1 MALSSPGVQV
11 SVIDE
16 SFYTP
21 SEPGTVPLIVV
32 ATAANKQ
39 NGAGTG
45 TATGTLASNADTL
58 YLMTSQRDL
67 SDTFGDA
74 IFKTDASNNPIHG
87 GEQNEYGLQA
97 AYSYLGV
104 SNRAFVLRA
113 NVDLSQ
119 LDATATAPSADPANG
134 TWWLDTSNSKW
145 GIFEWNSDAAT
156 VGGNGQKFINKVP
169 LVITDTTKVVD
180 FAGQD
185 YTPKGSVGAV
195 GAYAVVAV
203 TTTLATYYKNRSGIW
218 VEVGSPEWAL
228 SWPTIAGTTSP
239 TTVTGTII
247 FTVDGETLSTITLS
261 GATLTAVA
269 AAINV
274 GTYNNA
280 GVYAA
285 VVNSKLEIY
294 SNNALSDDS
303 QDSTIAN
310 TIAIS
315 GTALTTLGITAA
327 DYLVPRLSIQPH
339 TSVPTY
345 KRTDNATSAV
355 GRPTGSV
362 WIKTTTP
369 NLGANLVTKRYN
381 STTDAWETVA
391 APLYANGAAALAA
404 LDSTGGGA
412 NLAVGALY
420 SKFNIEED
428 YGLDL
433 TPRLATFKLFRKN
446 AVGATTITSAAV
458 TASTFAA
465 GNYTFV
471 VAESLVGDDAYSSD
485 VTVAFTANANI
496 DDADDFA
503 NAVNAAGL
511 INVTASVDS
520 SNRIVITHATGGDI
534 LIGEGTGTPFNNI
547 FATSGLN
554 ATANLYDAATGDTAH
569 DYIATQWKAL
579 SFEASPTE
587 VTALATDQQLW
598 YNSIVD
604 EVDVLIN
611 DGTNWVGYR
620 TATSPFFA
628 ASAGL
633 KTDPAGPI
641 VSASEPE
648 EQSDGTALV
657 NGDLWIDTSDIDN
670 YPVIYK
676 FNSALPVN
684 NQWVLIDKT
693 DQSSEDGVLFADA
706 RYNTAGAN
714 SDEPA
719 LIADLLDSNYVDPD
733 CPQPALY
740 PKGMLLW
747 NLRRSGFNVKKFVRN
762 YINTAAYNTLVGA
775 APGEYMSAYYPHR
788 WVSEAANQ
796 VDGSGTFGRKAQRAV
811 VIQGLQAVVN
821 GNQTVRDSDGRV
833 FNLIAC
839 PGYPEL
845 IGELI
850 TLNYD
855 RGLTAFVVADTPARL
870 NSSATSL
877 LAWGNND
884 GGAAQDDDL
893 GAVSFDEYAA
903 MYYPW
908 GFSSDNFGNNIVVP
922 PSHMMLR
929 TISLND
935 QVAYPWFAPAGT
947 RRGGITNATS
957 VGYITGEGEF
967 ETVALNEGQRDTLA
981 SIKVNPL
988 TFLSGA
994 GLVAF
999 GQYTRA
1005 RNASALDRINVA
1017 RLIVYLRRQLNVLA
1031 KPYLFEPNDRGTRA
1045 EIKNAVE
1052 SLMLELV
1059 GQRALYDFLVVCDE
1073 SNNTPARIDRNEL
1086 YVDIAIEPV
1095 KAVEFIYIP
1104 LRIKNT
1110 GEISG
1115 L

>member
-11 SVIDE
+11 SVVDE

-32 ATAANKQ
+32 ATEANKQ

-45 TATGTLASNADTL
+45 TAPGTLPANADTV
-58 YLMTSQRDL
+58 YLMTSQKDL
-67 SDTFGDA
+67 VDTFGDPV
-74 IFKTDASNNPIHG
+74 FKTDASSNPIHA

-97 AYSYLGV
+97 AYSFLGV
-104 SNRAFVLRA
+104 SNRAYVLRA
-113 NVDLSQ
+113 NVDLGQ
-119 LDATATAPSADPANG
+119 LTATAEAPSANPENG
-134 TWWLDTSNSKW
+134 TYWLDTNSTKW
-145 GIFEWNSDAAT
+145 GVFEWNSDAAS
-156 VGGNGQKFINKVP
+156 VGGNGQKFVNKVP

-195 GAYAVVAV
+195 GNYAVVAV
-203 TTTLATYYKNRSGIW
+203 TTTLALWYKNRSGTW
-218 VEVGSPEWAL
+218 VQVGSTDWFN
-228 SWPTIAGTTSP
+228 SWPVVAGTASP
-239 TTVTGTII
+239 TSVTGSIS
-247 FTVDGETLSTITLS
+247 FTVDGTVTTVNPSSSSL
-261 GATLTAVA
+261 AAVA
-269 AAINV
+269 ALINSS
-274 GTYNNA
+274 GA
-280 GVYAA
+280 ESISAA

-294 SNNALSDDS
+294 SDGTIGTAAEDS
-303 QDSTIAN
+303 STSN
-310 TIAIS
+310 TITIG
-315 GTALTTLGITAA
+315 GTALTSLGITAG
-327 DYLVPRLSIQPH
+327 DYLAPRLLIQPH
-339 TSVPTY
+339 TTVPDY
-345 KRTDNATSAV
+345 KRSDNLTTV
-355 GRPTGSV
+355 IGRPTGSV
-362 WIKTTTP
+362 WVKTTTP
-369 NLGANLVTKRYN
+369 NLGANLVTKRFN
-381 STTDAWETVA
+381 STTSAWETITTA
-391 APLYANGAAALAA
+391 LYGNGAAALAG
-404 LDSTGGGA
+404 LDSTGGGI
-412 NLAVGALY
+412 NLPVGTLY
-420 SKFNIEED
+420 GKFNVEEEN
-428 YGLDL
+428 GTDL
-433 TPRLATFKLFRKN
+433 TPRLATFKLYRRN
-446 AVGATTITSAAV
+446 STGATTITSSAV
-458 TASTFAA
+458 GASTFSA
-465 GNYTFV
+465 GTYSLRM
-471 VAESLVGDDAYSSD
+471 AESLTGDDAFSSD
-485 VTVAFTANANI
+485 VVISFTAAGSV

-503 NAVNAAGL
+503 NAINSAGL
-511 INVTASVDS
+511 VNVTASVDS
-520 SNRIVITHATGGDI
+520 SNRIVISHATGGDI

-547 FATSGLN
+547 FATSGVNL
-554 ATANLYDAATGDTAH
+554 TANLYDAATGDANH
-569 DYIATQWKAL
+569 DYIASQWKAL
-579 SFEASPTE
+579 SYEASATE
-587 VTALATDQQLW
+587 VTALAADQQLW

-620 TATSPFFA
+620 TLTSPFYA
-628 ASAGL
+628 VSDGD

-641 VSASEPE
+641 VSASEPT
-648 EQSDGTALV
+648 EQSDGTALK
-657 NGDLWIDTSDIDN
+657 NGDLWIDTSDLDN
-670 YPVIYK
+670 YPTIYK
-676 FNSALPVN
+676 YNSTLPVN
-684 NQWVLIDKT
+684 NRWVLVDKT

-714 SDEPA
+714 SDEAA
-719 LIADLLDSNYVDPD
+719 LISDLLASNYVDPD
-733 CPQPALY
+733 CPDPALY

-762 YINTAAYNTLVGA
+762 YIDLGSYNTRVGS

-796 VDGSGTFGRKAQRAV
+796 ADGSGTFGRKAQRAV
-811 VIQGLQAVVN
+811 VVQGLQSVIN
-821 GNQTVRDSDGRV
+821 SNQEIRDSDSRI

-845 IGELI
+845 IGEMI

-870 NSSATSL
+870 SSDATSL

-884 GGAAQDDDL
+884 GGAAQDDDV
-893 GAVSFDEYAA
+893 GAVSFDEYMA

-947 RRGGITNATS
+947 RRGGVTNATS
-957 VGYITGEGEF
+957 VGYVTSEGEF
-967 ETVALNEGQRDTLA
+967 KTVALNEGQRDTLA
-981 SIKVNPL
+981 SVKVNPM

-1017 RLIVYLRRQLNVLA
+1017 RLIVYLRRQLNLLA
-1031 KPYLFEPNDRGTRA
+1031 KPYLFEPNDKVTRA
-1045 EIKNAVE
+1045 EIKNACE

-1059 GQRALYDFLVVCDE
+1059 GQRAIYDFLVVCDE

-1110 GEISG
+1110 GEIAG

>member
-21 SEPGTVPLIVV
+21 AEPGTVPLIIV
-32 ATAANKQ
+32 ASEENKS
-39 NGAGTG
+39 NGSGTG
-45 TATGTLASNADTL
+45 TAPGTLAANAGTV
-58 YLMTSQRDL
+58 YLMTSQKDL
-67 SDTFGDA
+67 ADTFGDPM
-74 IFKTDASNNPIHG
+74 FKTDSNNNPIHA

-97 AYSYLGV
+97 AYSLLGV
-104 SNRAFVLRA
+104 SNRAYIVRA
-113 NVDLSQ
+113 NVDLGQ
-119 LDATATAPSADPANG
+119 LDPIATAPSTTPPNG
-134 TWWLDTSNSKW
+134 TYWLDTQNTKW
-145 GIFEWNSDAAT
+145 GIFEWNSDGITA
-156 VGGNGQKFINKVP
+156 GGIGQKFTNKAP
-169 LVITDTTKVVD
+169 IVITDTTKVVD
-180 FAGQD
+180 FDGSD
-185 YTPKGSVGAV
+185 YTPKTSVGSVGS
-195 GAYAVVAV
+195 YAVVAV
-203 TTTLATYYKNRSGIW
+203 TSTLTTWYKNRSGAW
-218 VEVGSPEWAL
+218 VIVGSPEWAQ
-228 SWPTIAGTTSP
+228 SWPTIAGTASP
-239 TTVTGTII
+239 ATVSGTII
-247 FTVDGETLSTITLS
+247 FTVDGEILSTITLS
-261 GATLTAVA
+261 GSTLTAAA
-269 AAINV
+269 AAINTS
-274 GTYNNA
+274 TYNNA

-294 SNNALSDDS
+294 SNNVIESSLG
-303 QDSTIAN
+303 DSTAAN
-310 TIAIS
+310 TISIS
-315 GTALTTLGITAA
+315 GTALTALGITAD
-327 DYLVPRLSIQPH
+327 DYLVPKLSIQPH

-345 KRTDNATSAV
+345 KRTDNPASAL

-362 WIKTTTP
+362 WVKTTTP

-381 STTDAWETVA
+381 SATDAWETVA

-404 LDSTGGGA
+404 LDPTGGGA

-428 YGLDL
+428 FGLDL
-433 TPRLATFKLFRKN
+433 TPRLATFKLFRRN
-446 AVGATTITSAAV
+446 AIGATTITSAAV
-458 TASTFAA
+458 TASTFTA
-465 GNYTFV
+465 GINRFV

-485 VTVAFTANANI
+485 VTVTFTANANI

-534 LIGEGTGTPFNNI
+534 LIGEGTNAPFGSIFNPGGVTP
-547 FATSGLN
+547 
-554 ATANLYDAATGDTAH
+554 TANLYVAATGDVTH
-569 DYIATQWKAL
+569 DYVATQWRAL

-587 VTALATDQQLW
+587 VTALAEDQQLW

-604 EVDVLIN
+604 EVDIMIN
-611 DGTNWVGYR
+611 DGTNWVGYENYPGY
-620 TATSPFFA
+620 S
-628 ASAGL
+628 G
-633 KTDPAGPI
+633 TDPAGPI
-641 VSASEPE
+641 VSASEPTT
-648 EQSDGTALV
+648 QNDGTTALV

-676 FNSALPVN
+676 FNSSLPAN

-706 RYNTAGAN
+706 RYGTSGGTATVAPSGT
-714 SDEPA
+714 
-719 LIADLLDSNYVDPD
+719 IADLLTSDYVDPD

-762 YINTAAYNTLVGA
+762 YIDLAAYNTLVGG
-775 APGEYMSAYYPHR
+775 APGQYMSAYYPHR

-821 GNQTVRDSDGRV
+821 SNQTVRDSDSRV

-884 GGAAQDDDL
+884 NGSAQDDDL

-1005 RNASALDRINVA
+1005 RNASALDRVNVA
-1017 RLIVYLRRQLNVLA
+1017 RLIVYLRRQLNLLA
-1031 KPYLFEPNDRGTRA
+1031 KPYLFEPNDKATRA
-1045 EIKNAVE
+1045 EIKNACE

>member
-32 ATAANKQ
+32 ATASNKQ

-45 TATGTLASNADTL
+45 IATGTLASNADTL

-134 TWWLDTSNSKW
+134 TWWLDTSNTKW

-203 TTTLATYYKNRSGIW
+203 TTTLAVYYKNRSGIW
-218 VEVGSPEWAL
+218 VQVGSNDWFT
-228 SWPTIAGTTSP
+228 SWPVVVGTASP
-239 TTVTGTII
+239 TTVSGTL
-247 FTVDGETLSTITLS
+247 TVNVNDVLTTLNPSS
-261 GATLTAVA
+261 ASLTAVA
-269 AAINV
+269 ALIN
-274 GTYNNA
+274 GA
-280 GVYAA
+280 GIESVSAA

-294 SNNALSDDS
+294 SDGTIGSEANDS
-303 QDSTIAN
+303 STSNLI
-310 TIAIS
+310 TLG
-315 GTALTTLGITAA
+315 GTALTALGITAGN
-327 DYLVPRLSIQPH
+327 YLAPRLLMQPH
-339 TSVPTY
+339 TTVPDY
-345 KRTDNATSAV
+345 KRSDNSTTV
-355 GRPTGSV
+355 IGRPTGSV
-362 WIKTTTP
+362 WVKTTTP
-369 NLGANLVTKRYN
+369 NLGANLITKRYN
-381 STTDAWETVA
+381 SATDAWETVT

-420 SKFNIEED
+420 SKFNIEEEN
-428 YGLDL
+428 GADL
-433 TPRLATFKLFRKN
+433 TPRLATFKLFRRN

-458 TASTFAA
+458 TASTFSA
-465 GNYTFV
+465 GAYTFV
-471 VAESLVGDDAYSSD
+471 VSESLVGDDAYSSD
-485 VTVAFTANANI
+485 VTVSFTANANI

-554 ATANLYDAATGDTAH
+554 ATANLYDAAIGDAAH
-569 DYIATQWKAL
+569 DYVATQWKAL
-579 SFEASPTE
+579 SFEASATE
-587 VTALATDQQLW
+587 ITALALDQQLW

-604 EVDVLIN
+604 EVDILIN
-611 DGTNWVGYR
+611 DGTNWVGYT

-641 VSASEPE
+641 VSASEPT

-676 FNSALPVN
+676 FNSSLPVN

-706 RYNTAGAN
+706 RYNTSGAN

-719 LIADLLDSNYVDPD
+719 LITDLLGSSFVDPD

-796 VDGSGTFGRKAQRAV
+796 TDGSGTFGRKAQRAV

-821 GNQTVRDSDGRV
+821 SNQTVRDSDGRV

-957 VGYITGEGEF
+957 VGYVTSEGEF

>member
-32 ATAANKQ
+32 ATASNKQ

-45 TATGTLASNADTL
+45 IATGTLASNADTL

-74 IFKTDASNNPIHG
+74 IFKTDSSNNPIHG

-113 NVDLSQ
+113 NVDLAQ
-119 LDATATAPSADPANG
+119 LDASANAPHADPANG
-134 TWWLDTSNSKW
+134 TWWLDTSITKW

-156 VGGNGQKFINKVP
+156 VGGNGQKFVNKVP

-180 FAGQD
+180 FAGQN

-203 TTTLATYYKNRSGIW
+203 TTTLAVYYKNRSGIW
-218 VEVGSPEWAL
+218 VDVGSNDWFT
-228 SWPTIAGTTSP
+228 SWPVVAGTASP
-239 TTVTGTII
+239 TTVTGTLT
-247 FTVDGETLSTITLS
+247 FNVDGVLTTLSPS
-261 GATLTAVA
+261 SASLTAVA
-269 AAINV
+269 ALIN
-274 GTYNNA
+274 GA
-280 GVYAA
+280 GIESVSAA

-294 SNNALSDDS
+294 SDGTVGSEANDS
-303 QDSTIAN
+303 STSNII
-310 TIAIS
+310 TL
-315 GTALTTLGITAA
+315 GGTVLTALGIAA
-327 DYLVPRLSIQPH
+327 GNYLAARLLIQPH
-339 TSVPTY
+339 TSVPDY
-345 KRTDNATSAV
+345 KRIDNATTV
-355 GRPTGSV
+355 LGRPTGSV
-362 WIKTTTP
+362 WVKTTTP
-369 NLGANLVTKRYN
+369 NLGANIVVKRYN
-381 STTDAWETVA
+381 SATDVWGTVA
-391 APLYANGAAALAA
+391 TPLHANGAAALAA
-404 LDSTGGGA
+404 LDPTGGGA
-412 NLAVGALY
+412 NLPVGTLY
-420 SKFNIEED
+420 TKFNIEEEN
-428 YGLDL
+428 GTDL
-433 TPRLATFKLFRKN
+433 TPRLATFKLFRRN

-458 TASTFAA
+458 TASTFPA
-465 GNYTFV
+465 GAYTFV
-471 VAESLVGDDAYSSD
+471 VAESLVGSDAYSSD

-503 NAVNAAGL
+503 NAVNSAGL

-554 ATANLYDAATGDTAH
+554 ATANLYDAAIGDAAH
-569 DYIATQWKAL
+569 DYVATQFKAL
-579 SFEASPTE
+579 SFEASANE
-587 VTALATDQQLW
+587 VTALALDQQLW

-604 EVDVLIN
+604 EVDILIN
-611 DGTNWVGYR
+611 DGTNWVGYT

-657 NGDLWIDTSDIDN
+657 NGDLWINTSDIDN
-670 YPVIYK
+670 YPEIYK
-676 FNSALPVN
+676 FNSSLPVN

-714 SDEPA
+714 SDEPG
-719 LIADLLDSNYVDPD
+719 LIVDLLGSNFVDPD
-733 CPQPALY
+733 CPQPALF

-762 YINTAAYNTLVGA
+762 YINTAAYNTLVGS

-811 VIQGLQAVVN
+811 IVQGLQAVVN
-821 GNQTVRDSDGRV
+821 SNQTVRDSDGRV

-870 NSSATSL
+870 DSSATSL

-884 GGAAQDDDL
+884 GGAAQDDDV

-903 MYYPW
+903 VYYPW

-935 QVAYPWFAPAGT
+935 QVAFPWFAPAGT

-957 VGYITGEGEF
+957 VGYITSEGEF

-1059 GQRALYDFLVVCDE
+1059 GQRALFDFLVVCDE

>member
-32 ATAANKQ
+32 ATASNKQ

-45 TATGTLASNADTL
+45 IATGTLASNADTL

-134 TWWLDTSNSKW
+134 TWWLDTSNTKW

-203 TTTLATYYKNRSGIW
+203 TTTLAVYYKNRSGIW
-218 VEVGSPEWAL
+218 VQVGSNDWFT
-228 SWPTIAGTTSP
+228 SWPVVVGTASP
-239 TTVTGTII
+239 TTVSGTL
-247 FTVDGETLSTITLS
+247 TLNVNDVLTTLNPS
-261 GATLTAVA
+261 SASLTAVA
-269 AAINV
+269 ALIN
-274 GTYNNA
+274 GA
-280 GVYAA
+280 GIESVSAA

-294 SNNALSDDS
+294 SDGTIGSEANDS
-303 QDSTIAN
+303 STSNLI
-310 TIAIS
+310 TLG
-315 GTALTTLGITAA
+315 GTALTALGITAGN
-327 DYLVPRLSIQPH
+327 YLAPRLLMQPH
-339 TSVPTY
+339 TTVPDY
-345 KRTDNATSAV
+345 KRSDNSTTV
-355 GRPTGSV
+355 IGRPTGSV
-362 WIKTTTP
+362 WVKTTTP
-369 NLGANLVTKRYN
+369 NLGANLITKRYN
-381 STTDAWETVA
+381 SATDAWETVT

-420 SKFNIEED
+420 SKFNIEEEN
-428 YGLDL
+428 GADL
-433 TPRLATFKLFRKN
+433 TPRLATFKLFRRN

-458 TASTFAA
+458 TASTFSA
-465 GNYTFV
+465 GAYTFV
-471 VAESLVGDDAYSSD
+471 VSESLVGDDAYSSD
-485 VTVAFTANANI
+485 VTVSFTANANI

-554 ATANLYDAATGDTAH
+554 ATANLYDAAIGDAAH
-569 DYIATQWKAL
+569 DYVATQWKAL
-579 SFEASPTE
+579 SFEASATE
-587 VTALATDQQLW
+587 ITALALDQQLW

-604 EVDVLIN
+604 EVDILIN
-611 DGTNWVGYR
+611 DGTNWVGYT

-641 VSASEPE
+641 VSASEPT

-676 FNSALPVN
+676 FNSSLPVN

-719 LIADLLDSNYVDPD
+719 LITDLLGSNFVDPD

-796 VDGSGTFGRKAQRAV
+796 TDGSGTFGRKAQRAV

-821 GNQTVRDSDGRV
+821 SNQTVRDSDGRV

>member
-32 ATAANKQ
+32 ATASNKQ

-45 TATGTLASNADTL
+45 IATGTLASNADTL

-134 TWWLDTSNSKW
+134 TWWLDTSNTKW

-203 TTTLATYYKNRSGIW
+203 TTTLAVYYKNRSGIW
-218 VEVGSPEWAL
+218 VQVGSNDWFT
-228 SWPTIAGTTSP
+228 SWPVVVGTASP
-239 TTVTGTII
+239 TTVSGTL
-247 FTVDGETLSTITLS
+247 TVNVNDVLTTLNPSS
-261 GATLTAVA
+261 SSLTAVA
-269 AAINV
+269 TLI
-274 GTYNNA
+274 NNA
-280 GVYAA
+280 GIESVSAA

-294 SNNALSDDS
+294 SDGTIGSEANDS
-303 QDSTIAN
+303 STSNII
-310 TIAIS
+310 TLG
-315 GTALTTLGITAA
+315 GTALTALGITAGN
-327 DYLVPRLSIQPH
+327 YLAPRLLMQPH
-339 TSVPTY
+339 TTVPDY
-345 KRTDNATSAV
+345 KRSDNSTTV
-355 GRPTGSV
+355 IGRPTGSV
-362 WIKTTTP
+362 WVKTTTP
-369 NLGANLVTKRYN
+369 NLGANLITKRYN
-381 STTDAWETVA
+381 SATDAWETVT

-412 NLAVGALY
+412 NLPVGTLY
-420 SKFNIEED
+420 TKFNIEEEN
-428 YGLDL
+428 GADL

-446 AVGATTITSAAV
+446 AAGATTITSAAV
-458 TASTFAA
+458 SASTFSA
-465 GNYTFV
+465 GPYTFV
-471 VAESLVGDDAYSSD
+471 VSESLVGNDAYSSD
-485 VTVAFTANANI
+485 VTVSFTANANI

-554 ATANLYDAATGDTAH
+554 ATANLYDAAIGDAAH
-569 DYIATQWKAL
+569 DYVATQWKAL
-579 SFEASPTE
+579 SFEASATE
-587 VTALATDQQLW
+587 ITALALDQQLW

-604 EVDVLIN
+604 EVDILIN
-611 DGTNWVGYR
+611 DGTNWVGYT

-641 VSASEPE
+641 VSASEPT

-676 FNSALPVN
+676 FNSSLPVN

-719 LIADLLDSNYVDPD
+719 LITDLLGSNYVDPD

-796 VDGSGTFGRKAQRAV
+796 TDGSGTFGRKAQRAV

-1005 RNASALDRINVA
+1005 RNASALDRVNVA

>member
-1 MALSSPGVQV
+1 
-11 SVIDE
+11 
-16 SFYTP
+16 
-21 SEPGTVPLIVV
+21 V

-45 TATGTLASNADTL
+45 IATGTLASNADTL

-119 LDATATAPSADPANG
+119 LDATATAPSANPPNG
-134 TWWLDTSNSKW
+134 TWWLDTSNTKW
-145 GIFEWNSDAAT
+145 GIFEWNSDVAT

-169 LVITDTTKVVD
+169 LVITDTTKVD
-180 FAGQD
+180 PLTGG
-185 YTPKGSVGAV
+185 PKGSVGAV

-203 TTTLATYYKNRSGIW
+203 TTTLAVYYKNRSGIW
-218 VEVGSPEWAL
+218 VQVGSNAWAQ
-228 SWPTIAGTTSP
+228 SWPIAVSTTAPLALIS
-239 TTVTGTII
+239 GTINFRVGGVALTPI
-247 FTVDGETLSTITLS
+247 TVSS
-261 GATLTAVA
+261 ANVAAVA
-269 AAINV
+269 LAINQP
-274 GTYNNA
+274 TYTNA
-280 GVYAA
+280 GISA
-285 VVNSKLEIY
+285 VAVNGRLEIY
-294 SNNALSDDS
+294 SNNNIGAPEDLSS
-303 QDSTIAN
+303 IAN
-310 TIAIS
+310 IEIT
-315 GTALTTLGITAA
+315 GTALPGLNIA
-327 DYLVPRLSIQPH
+327 DSAYFTPKLSIQPH
-339 TSVPTY
+339 TSVPEY
-345 KRTDNATSAV
+345 KRTDFPGFAEL
-355 GRPTGSV
+355 GRPTGSL

-381 STTDAWETVA
+381 SATDAWETVA
-391 APLYANGAAALAA
+391 APLYDTGAAALAA
-404 LDSTGGGA
+404 LDPTGGGA
-412 NLAVGALY
+412 NLPIGALY
-420 SKFNIEED
+420 TKFNIEEES
-428 YGLDL
+428 GLDL
-433 TPRLATFKLFRKN
+433 TPRLGTFKLFRKN
-446 AVGATTITSAAV
+446 AIGATTITSAAV
-458 TASTFAA
+458 TASTFTV
-465 GNYTFV
+465 GLNSFV
-471 VAESLVGDDAYSSD
+471 IAESLVGNDAYSSD
-485 VTVAFTANANI
+485 VTVTFTANGNV

-511 INVTASVDS
+511 INVTASVDT
-520 SNRIVITHATGGDI
+520 SNRVTITHATGGDI
-534 LIGEGTGTPFNNI
+534 LIGEGTATPFNNI
-547 FATSGLN
+547 FATGGVN
-554 ATANLYDAATGDTAH
+554 ATANLYDAATGDAAH
-569 DYIATQWKAL
+569 DYVATQWKAL

-587 VTALATDQQLW
+587 VTALAEDQQLW

-604 EVDVLIN
+604 EVDIMIN
-611 DGTNWVGYR
+611 DGTNWVGY
-620 TATSPFFA
+620 TSATSPFFA

-641 VSASEPE
+641 VSASEPT
-648 EQSDGTALV
+648 EQSDGSALV

-676 FNSALPVN
+676 FNSSLPVN

-714 SDEPA
+714 SDEPG
-719 LIADLLDSNYVDPD
+719 LIVDLLDSNYVDPD

-762 YINTAAYNTLVGA
+762 HIDLAAYNTLVGA

-821 GNQTVRDSDGRV
+821 SNQTVRDSDSRV

-884 GGAAQDDDL
+884 NGSAQDDDL

-957 VGYITGEGEF
+957 VGYVTGEGEF

-1005 RNASALDRINVA
+1005 RNASALDRVNVA
-1017 RLIVYLRRQLNVLA
+1017 RLIVYLRRQLNLLA

-1045 EIKNAVE
+1045 EIKNACE

>member
-21 SEPGTVPLIVV
+21 SEPGTVPLIVI

-45 TATGTLASNADTL
+45 VATGTLASNADTL

-67 SDTFGDA
+67 VDTFGDP

-119 LDATATAPSADPANG
+119 LDASATAPSANPANG
-134 TWWLDTSNSKW
+134 TWWLDTSNTKW

-203 TTTLATYYKNRSGIW
+203 TTTLAVYYKNRSGTW
-218 VEVGSPEWAL
+218 VQVGSNDWFN
-228 SWPTIAGTTSP
+228 SWPVVSGTASP
-239 TTVTGTII
+239 TTVTGTITI
-247 FTVDGETLSTITLS
+247 NVNDALTTLNPS
-261 GATLTAVA
+261 GASLTAVA
-269 AAINV
+269 GLI
-274 GTYNNA
+274 NNA
-280 GVYAA
+280 NIESVSAA

-294 SNNALSDDS
+294 SDGTIGSEANDS
-303 QDSTIAN
+303 STSNII
-310 TIAIS
+310 TLG
-315 GTALTTLGITAA
+315 GTALTALGITAGN
-327 DYLVPRLSIQPH
+327 YLAPRLLIQPH
-339 TSVPTY
+339 TTVPDY
-345 KRTDNATSAV
+345 KRSDNSTTV
-355 GRPTGSV
+355 NGRPTGSV
-362 WIKTTTP
+362 WVKTTTP

-381 STTDAWETVA
+381 SATDAWETVA
-391 APLYANGAAALAA
+391 APLYATGAAALAA
-404 LDSTGGGA
+404 LDPTGGGA

-420 SKFNIEED
+420 SKFNIEEEN
-428 YGLDL
+428 GADL
-433 TPRLATFKLFRKN
+433 TPRLATFKLFRRN

-458 TASTFAA
+458 TASTFTA
-465 GNYTFV
+465 GTNSFV
-471 VAESLVGDDAYSSD
+471 IAESLVGDDAYSSD
-485 VTVAFTANANI
+485 VTVTFTANGNV

-503 NAVNAAGL
+503 NAVNSAGL
-511 INVTASVDS
+511 TNVTASVDNA
-520 SNRIVITHATGGDI
+520 NRVIITHATGGDI
-534 LIGEGTGTPFNNI
+534 LIGEGTNTPFNNI
-547 FATSGLN
+547 FATSGVN
-554 ATANLYDAATGDTAH
+554 ATANLYDAATGDATH
-569 DYIATQWKAL
+569 DYVATQWRAL
-579 SFEASPTE
+579 SFEASATE
-587 VTALATDQQLW
+587 VTALAEDQQLW

-604 EVDVLIN
+604 EVDIMIN
-611 DGTNWVGYR
+611 DGTNWVGYK
-620 TATSPFFA
+620 TSTSPFFA

-641 VSASEPE
+641 ISATEPT
-648 EQSDGTALV
+648 EQSDGSALV

-676 FNSALPVN
+676 FNSSLPVN

-714 SDEPA
+714 SDEPG
-719 LIADLLDSNYVDPD
+719 LITDLLDSNYVDPD

-762 YINTAAYNTLVGA
+762 HIDLAAYNTLVGA

-821 GNQTVRDSDGRV
+821 SNQTVRDSDSRV

-957 VGYITGEGEF
+957 VGYITSEGEF

-1005 RNASALDRINVA
+1005 RNASALDRVNVA
-1017 RLIVYLRRQLNVLA
+1017 RLIVYLRRQLNLLA
-1031 KPYLFEPNDRGTRA
+1031 KPYLFEPNDKATRA
-1045 EIKNAVE
+1045 EIKNACE

-1086 YVDIAIEPV
+1086 YVDIAIEPI

>member
-32 ATAANKQ
+32 ATASNKQ

-45 TATGTLASNADTL
+45 IATGTLASNADTL

-134 TWWLDTSNSKW
+134 TWWLDTSNTKW

-203 TTTLATYYKNRSGIW
+203 TTTLAVYYKNRSGIW
-218 VEVGSPEWAL
+218 VQVGSNDWFT
-228 SWPTIAGTTSP
+228 SWPVVVGTASP
-239 TTVTGTII
+239 TTVSGTL
-247 FTVDGETLSTITLS
+247 TVNVNDVLTTLNPSS
-261 GATLTAVA
+261 SSLTAVA
-269 AAINV
+269 TLI
-274 GTYNNA
+274 NNA
-280 GVYAA
+280 GIESVSAA

-294 SNNALSDDS
+294 SDGTIGSEANDS
-303 QDSTIAN
+303 STSNLI
-310 TIAIS
+310 TLG
-315 GTALTTLGITAA
+315 GTALTALGITAGN
-327 DYLVPRLSIQPH
+327 YLAPRLLMQPH
-339 TSVPTY
+339 TTVPDY
-345 KRTDNATSAV
+345 KRSDNSTTV
-355 GRPTGSV
+355 IGRPTGSV
-362 WIKTTTP
+362 WVKTTTP
-369 NLGANLVTKRYN
+369 NLGANLITKRYN
-381 STTDAWETVA
+381 SATDAWETVT

-412 NLAVGALY
+412 NLPVGTLY
-420 SKFNIEED
+420 TKFNIEEEN
-428 YGLDL
+428 GADL

-446 AVGATTITSAAV
+446 AAGATTITSAAV
-458 TASTFAA
+458 SASTFSA
-465 GNYTFV
+465 GPYTFV
-471 VAESLVGDDAYSSD
+471 VSESLVGNDAYSSD
-485 VTVAFTANANI
+485 VTVSFTANANI

-554 ATANLYDAATGDTAH
+554 ATANLYDAAIGDAAH
-569 DYIATQWKAL
+569 DYVATQWKAL
-579 SFEASPTE
+579 SFEASATE
-587 VTALATDQQLW
+587 ITALALDQQLW

-604 EVDVLIN
+604 EVDILIN
-611 DGTNWVGYR
+611 DGTNWVGYT

-641 VSASEPE
+641 VSASEPT

-676 FNSALPVN
+676 FNSSLPVN

-719 LIADLLDSNYVDPD
+719 LITDLLGSNYVDPD

-796 VDGSGTFGRKAQRAV
+796 TDGSGTFGRKAQRAV

-1005 RNASALDRINVA
+1005 RNASALDRVNVA

>member
-45 TATGTLASNADTL
+45 IATGTLASNADTL

-134 TWWLDTSNSKW
+134 TWWLDTSNTKW

-203 TTTLATYYKNRSGIW
+203 TTTLAVYYKNRSGIW
-218 VEVGSPEWAL
+218 VQVGSNDWFT
-228 SWPTIAGTTSP
+228 SWPVVVGTASP
-239 TTVTGTII
+239 TTVSGTL
-247 FTVDGETLSTITLS
+247 TLNVNDVLTTLNPS
-261 GATLTAVA
+261 SASLTAVA
-269 AAINV
+269 ALIN
-274 GTYNNA
+274 GA
-280 GVYAA
+280 GIESVSAA

-294 SNNALSDDS
+294 SDGTIGSEANDS
-303 QDSTIAN
+303 STSNLI
-310 TIAIS
+310 TLG
-315 GTALTTLGITAA
+315 GTALTALGITAGN
-327 DYLVPRLSIQPH
+327 YLAPRLLMQPH
-339 TSVPTY
+339 TTVPDY
-345 KRTDNATSAV
+345 KRSDNSTTV
-355 GRPTGSV
+355 IGRPTGSV
-362 WIKTTTP
+362 WVKTTTP
-369 NLGANLVTKRYN
+369 NLGANLITKRYN
-381 STTDAWETVA
+381 SATDAWETVTT
-391 APLYANGAAALAA
+391 PLYANGAAALAA

-420 SKFNIEED
+420 SKFNIEEEN
-428 YGLDL
+428 GADL
-433 TPRLATFKLFRKN
+433 TPRLATFKLFRRN

-458 TASTFAA
+458 TASTFSA
-465 GNYTFV
+465 GAYTFV
-471 VAESLVGDDAYSSD
+471 VSESLVGDDAYSSD
-485 VTVAFTANANI
+485 VTVSFTANANI

-554 ATANLYDAATGDTAH
+554 ATANLYDAAIGDAAH
-569 DYIATQWKAL
+569 DYVATQWKAL
-579 SFEASPTE
+579 SFEASATE
-587 VTALATDQQLW
+587 ITALALDQQLW

-604 EVDVLIN
+604 EVDILIN
-611 DGTNWVGYR
+611 DGTNWVGYT

-641 VSASEPE
+641 VSASEPT

-676 FNSALPVN
+676 FNSSLPVN

-719 LIADLLDSNYVDPD
+719 LITDLLGSNFVDPD

-796 VDGSGTFGRKAQRAV
+796 TDGSGTFGRKAQRAV

-821 GNQTVRDSDGRV
+821 SNQTVRDSDGRV

-957 VGYITGEGEF
+957 VGYVTSEGEF

>member
-21 SEPGTVPLIVV
+21 SEPGTVPLIVI

-45 TATGTLASNADTL
+45 VATGTLASNADTL

-67 SDTFGDA
+67 VDTFGDA
-74 IFKTDASNNPIHG
+74 VFKTDASNNPIHG

-113 NVDLSQ
+113 NVDLAQ
-119 LDATATAPSADPANG
+119 LDATATAPSANPANG
-134 TWWLDTSNSKW
+134 TWWLDTSNTKW

-203 TTTLATYYKNRSGIW
+203 TTTLAVYYKNRSGIW
-218 VEVGSPEWAL
+218 VQVGSNDWFS
-228 SWPTIAGTTSP
+228 SWPVVAGTASP
-239 TTVTGTII
+239 TTVTGTL
-247 FTVDGETLSTITLS
+247 TVNVNDVLTTLNPSS
-261 GATLTAVA
+261 ASLTAVA
-269 AAINV
+269 ALI
-274 GTYNNA
+274 NNA
-280 GVYAA
+280 NIESVSAA

-294 SNNALSDDS
+294 SDGTIGSEANDS
-303 QDSTIAN
+303 STSNII
-310 TIAIS
+310 TLG
-315 GTALTTLGITAA
+315 GTALTALGITAGN
-327 DYLVPRLSIQPH
+327 YLAPRLLIQPH
-339 TSVPTY
+339 TTVPDY
-345 KRTDNATSAV
+345 KRSDNSTTV
-355 GRPTGSV
+355 IGRPTGSV
-362 WIKTTTP
+362 WVKTTTP

-381 STTDAWETVA
+381 SATDAWETVA
-391 APLYANGAAALAA
+391 APLYATGAAALAA
-404 LDSTGGGA
+404 LDPTGGGA

-420 SKFNIEED
+420 SKFNIEEEN
-428 YGLDL
+428 GADL
-433 TPRLATFKLFRKN
+433 SPRLATFKLFRRN

-465 GNYTFV
+465 GTNSFV
-471 VAESLVGDDAYSSD
+471 IAESLVGDDAYGSD
-485 VTVAFTANANI
+485 VTVTFTANGNV

-503 NAVNAAGL
+503 NAVNSAGL
-511 INVTASVDS
+511 INVTASVDN
-520 SNRIVITHATGGDI
+520 SNRVIITHATGGDI
-534 LIGEGTGTPFNNI
+534 LVGEGTGTPFNNI
-547 FATSGLN
+547 FATSGVN
-554 ATANLYDAATGDTAH
+554 ATANLYDAATGDATH
-569 DYIATQWKAL
+569 DYIATQWRAL
-579 SFEASPTE
+579 SFEASATE
-587 VTALATDQQLW
+587 VTALAEDQQLW

-604 EVDVLIN
+604 EVDIMIN
-611 DGTNWVGYR
+611 DGTNWVGYK
-620 TATSPFFA
+620 TLTSPFYA

-641 VSASEPE
+641 VSASEPT
-648 EQSDGTALV
+648 EQSDGSALV

-676 FNSALPVN
+676 FNSSLPVN

-714 SDEPA
+714 SDEPG
-719 LIADLLDSNYVDPD
+719 LIVDLLDSNYVDPD

-762 YINTAAYNTLVGA
+762 HIDLAAYNTLVGA

-821 GNQTVRDSDGRV
+821 SNQTVRDSDSRV

-870 NSSATSL
+870 DSSATSL

-1005 RNASALDRINVA
+1005 RNASALDRVNVA
-1017 RLIVYLRRQLNVLA
+1017 RLIVYLRRQLNLLA
-1031 KPYLFEPNDRGTRA
+1031 KPYLFEPNDKGTRA

-1086 YVDIAIEPV
+1086 YVDIAIEPI

>member
-21 SEPGTVPLIVV
+21 SEPGTVPLIVI

-45 TATGTLASNADTL
+45 VATGTLASNADTL

-67 SDTFGDA
+67 VDTFGDA
-74 IFKTDASNNPIHG
+74 VFKTDASNNPIHG

-113 NVDLSQ
+113 NVDLAQ
-119 LDATATAPSADPANG
+119 LDATATAPSANPANG
-134 TWWLDTSNSKW
+134 TWWLDTSNTKW
-145 GIFEWNSDAAT
+145 GIFEWNSDVAT

-203 TTTLATYYKNRSGIW
+203 TTTLAVYYKNRSGIW
-218 VEVGSPEWAL
+218 VQVGSPAWAQ
-228 SWPTIAGTTSP
+228 SWPTIAA
-239 TTVTGTII
+239 TGTGPVSGVIQFI
-247 FTVDGETLSTITLS
+247 VDGETFSTPSLSS
-261 GATLTAVA
+261 ATLLDTAS
-269 AAINV
+269 AINSI
-274 GTYNNA
+274 A
-280 GVYAA
+280 GLNTSGVFAA

-303 QDSTIAN
+303 QDSAITN
-310 TIAIS
+310 TITIS
-315 GTALTTLGITAA
+315 NGTGTPLASLGLGTGGN
-327 DYLVPRLSIQPH
+327 YLVPRLSIQPH
-339 TSVPTY
+339 TTVPEY
-345 KRTDNATSAV
+345 KRSDSPTTV
-355 GRPTGSV
+355 IGRPTGSV
-362 WIKTTTP
+362 WIKSTIP
-369 NLGANLVTKRYN
+369 NLGANLVAKRYN
-381 STTDAWETVA
+381 SATDAWETVA
-391 APLYANGAAALAA
+391 APVYANGAAALAA
-404 LDSTGGGA
+404 LDPTGGGA

-428 YGLDL
+428 FGLDL
-433 TPRLATFKLFRKN
+433 TPRLATFKLFRRN

-458 TASTFAA
+458 TTSTFTA
-465 GNYTFV
+465 GTNRFV
-471 VAESLVGDDAYSSD
+471 IAESLIGDDAYSSD
-485 VTVAFTANANI
+485 ATVTFTANANI
-496 DDADDFA
+496 DDADEFA

-534 LIGEGTGTPFNNI
+534 LIGEGTNAPFGSIFNPGGVTP
-547 FATSGLN
+547 
-554 ATANLYDAATGDTAH
+554 TANLYVAATGDAAH
-569 DYIATQWKAL
+569 DYVATQWRAL

-587 VTALATDQQLW
+587 VTALAEDQQLW

-604 EVDVLIN
+604 EVDILIN
-611 DGTNWVGYR
+611 DGTNWVGYENYPGY
-620 TATSPFFA
+620 S
-628 ASAGL
+628 G
-633 KTDPAGPI
+633 TDPAGPI
-641 VSASEPE
+641 VSASEPTT
-648 EQSDGTALV
+648 QNDGTTALA

-676 FNSALPVN
+676 FNSSLPAN

-706 RYNTAGAN
+706 RYNTSGVN
-714 SDEPA
+714 SDEPG
-719 LIADLLDSNYVDPD
+719 LIADLLVSDYVDPD

-762 YINTAAYNTLVGA
+762 YIDLAAYNTLVGP
-775 APGEYMSAYYPHR
+775 APGQYMSAYYPHR

-821 GNQTVRDSDGRV
+821 SNQTVRDSDSRV

-870 NSSATSL
+870 DSSATSL

-884 GGAAQDDDL
+884 NGSAQDDDL

-957 VGYITGEGEF
+957 VGYVTSEGEF

-1005 RNASALDRINVA
+1005 RNASALDRVNVA
-1017 RLIVYLRRQLNVLA
+1017 RLIVYLRRQLNLLA

-1086 YVDIAIEPV
+1086 YVDIAIEPI

>member
-45 TATGTLASNADTL
+45 IATGTLASNADTL

-134 TWWLDTSNSKW
+134 TWWLDTSNTKW

-203 TTTLATYYKNRSGIW
+203 TTTLAVYYKNRSGIW
-218 VEVGSPEWAL
+218 VQVGSNDWFT
-228 SWPTIAGTTSP
+228 SWPVVVGTASP
-239 TTVTGTII
+239 TTVSGTL
-247 FTVDGETLSTITLS
+247 TLNVNDVLTTLNPS
-261 GATLTAVA
+261 SASLTAVA
-269 AAINV
+269 ALIN
-274 GTYNNA
+274 GA
-280 GVYAA
+280 GIESVSAA

-294 SNNALSDDS
+294 SDGTIGSEANDS
-303 QDSTIAN
+303 STSNLI
-310 TIAIS
+310 TLG
-315 GTALTTLGITAA
+315 GTALTALGITAGN
-327 DYLVPRLSIQPH
+327 YLAPRLLMQPH
-339 TSVPTY
+339 TTVPDY
-345 KRTDNATSAV
+345 KRSDNSTTV
-355 GRPTGSV
+355 IGRPTGSV
-362 WIKTTTP
+362 WVKTTTP
-369 NLGANLVTKRYN
+369 NLGANLITKRYN
-381 STTDAWETVA
+381 SATDAWETVT

-420 SKFNIEED
+420 SKFNIEEEN
-428 YGLDL
+428 GADL
-433 TPRLATFKLFRKN
+433 TPRLATFKLFRRN

-458 TASTFAA
+458 TASTFSA
-465 GNYTFV
+465 GAYTFV
-471 VAESLVGDDAYSSD
+471 VSESLVGDDAYSSD
-485 VTVAFTANANI
+485 VTVSFTANANI

-503 NAVNAAGL
+503 NAVNTAGL

-554 ATANLYDAATGDTAH
+554 ATANLYDAAIGDAAH
-569 DYIATQWKAL
+569 DYVATQWKAL
-579 SFEASPTE
+579 SFEASATE
-587 VTALATDQQLW
+587 ITALALDQQLW

-604 EVDVLIN
+604 EVDILIN
-611 DGTNWVGYR
+611 DGTNWVGYT

-641 VSASEPE
+641 VSASEPT

-676 FNSALPVN
+676 FNSSLPVN
-684 NQWVLIDKT
+684 NQRVLIDKT

-719 LIADLLDSNYVDPD
+719 LITDLLGSNFVDPD

-796 VDGSGTFGRKAQRAV
+796 TDGSGTFGRKAQRAV

-821 GNQTVRDSDGRV
+821 SNQTVRDSDGRV

-957 VGYITGEGEF
+957 VGYVTSEGEF

>member
-32 ATAANKQ
+32 ATASNKQ

-45 TATGTLASNADTL
+45 IATGTLASNADTL

-134 TWWLDTSNSKW
+134 TWWLDTSNTKW

-203 TTTLATYYKNRSGIW
+203 TTTLAVYYKNRSGIW
-218 VEVGSPEWAL
+218 VQVGSNDWFT
-228 SWPTIAGTTSP
+228 SWPVVVGTASP
-239 TTVTGTII
+239 TTV
-247 FTVDGETLSTITLS
+247 S
-261 GATLTAVA
+261 GTLTLNVNDVLTTLNPSSASLSAVA
-269 AAINV
+269 ALIN
-274 GTYNNA
+274 GA
-280 GVYAA
+280 GIESVSAA

-294 SNNALSDDS
+294 SDGTIGSEANDS
-303 QDSTIAN
+303 STSNLI
-310 TIAIS
+310 TLG
-315 GTALTTLGITAA
+315 GTALTALGITAGN
-327 DYLVPRLSIQPH
+327 YLAPRLLMQPH
-339 TSVPTY
+339 TTVPDY
-345 KRTDNATSAV
+345 KRSDNSTTV
-355 GRPTGSV
+355 IGRPTGSV
-362 WIKTTTP
+362 WVKTTTP
-369 NLGANLVTKRYN
+369 NLGANLITKRYN
-381 STTDAWETVA
+381 SATDAWETVT

-420 SKFNIEED
+420 SKFNIEEEN
-428 YGLDL
+428 GADL
-433 TPRLATFKLFRKN
+433 TPRLATFKLFRRN

-458 TASTFAA
+458 TASTFSA
-465 GNYTFV
+465 GAYTFV
-471 VAESLVGDDAYSSD
+471 VSESLVGDDAYSSD
-485 VTVAFTANANI
+485 VTVSFTANANI

-554 ATANLYDAATGDTAH
+554 ATANLYDAAIGDAAH
-569 DYIATQWKAL
+569 DYVATQWKAL
-579 SFEASPTE
+579 SFEASATE
-587 VTALATDQQLW
+587 ITALALDQQLW

-604 EVDVLIN
+604 EVDILIN
-611 DGTNWVGYR
+611 DGTNWVGYT

-641 VSASEPE
+641 VSASEPT

-676 FNSALPVN
+676 FNSSLPVN

-719 LIADLLDSNYVDPD
+719 LITDLLGSNFVDPD

-796 VDGSGTFGRKAQRAV
+796 TDGSGTFGRKAQRAV

-821 GNQTVRDSDGRV
+821 SNQTVRDSDGRV

>member
-1 MALSSPGVQV
+1 
-11 SVIDE
+11 
-16 SFYTP
+16 
-21 SEPGTVPLIVV
+21 
-32 ATAANKQ
+32 
-39 NGAGTG
+39 
-45 TATGTLASNADTL
+45 L
-58 YLMTSQRDL
+58 Y
-67 SDTFGDA
+67 
-74 IFKTDASNNPIHG
+74 
-87 GEQNEYGLQA
+87 
-97 AYSYLGV
+97 V
-104 SNRAFVLRA
+104 
-113 NVDLSQ
+113 
-119 LDATATAPSADPANG
+119 
-134 TWWLDTSNSKW
+134 
-145 GIFEWNSDAAT
+145 
-156 VGGNGQKFINKVP
+156 
-169 LVITDTTKVVD
+169 
-180 FAGQD
+180 
-185 YTPKGSVGAV
+185 
-195 GAYAVVAV
+195 
-203 TTTLATYYKNRSGIW
+203 
-218 VEVGSPEWAL
+218 
-228 SWPTIAGTTSP
+228 
-239 TTVTGTII
+239 
-247 FTVDGETLSTITLS
+247 
-261 GATLTAVA
+261 
-269 AAINV
+269 
-274 GTYNNA
+274 
-280 GVYAA
+280 
-285 VVNSKLEIY
+285 
-294 SNNALSDDS
+294 
-303 QDSTIAN
+303 
-310 TIAIS
+310 
-315 GTALTTLGITAA
+315 
-327 DYLVPRLSIQPH
+327 
-339 TSVPTY
+339 
-345 KRTDNATSAV
+345 
-355 GRPTGSV
+355 
-362 WIKTTTP
+362 
-369 NLGANLVTKRYN
+369 
-381 STTDAWETVA
+381 
-391 APLYANGAAALAA
+391 
-404 LDSTGGGA
+404 
-412 NLAVGALY
+412 
-420 SKFNIEED
+420 
-428 YGLDL
+428 
-433 TPRLATFKLFRKN
+433 
-446 AVGATTITSAAV
+446 
-458 TASTFAA
+458 
-465 GNYTFV
+465 
-471 VAESLVGDDAYSSD
+471 
-485 VTVAFTANANI
+485 
-496 DDADDFA
+496 
-503 NAVNAAGL
+503 
-511 INVTASVDS
+511 
-520 SNRIVITHATGGDI
+520 
-534 LIGEGTGTPFNNI
+534 
-547 FATSGLN
+547 
-554 ATANLYDAATGDTAH
+554 AATGDVTH
-569 DYIATQWKAL
+569 DYVATQWRAL

-587 VTALATDQQLW
+587 VTALAEDQQLW

-604 EVDVLIN
+604 EVDIMIN
-611 DGTNWVGYR
+611 DGTNWVGYENYPGY
-620 TATSPFFA
+620 S
-628 ASAGL
+628 G
-633 KTDPAGPI
+633 TDPAGPI
-641 VSASEPE
+641 VSASEPTT
-648 EQSDGTALV
+648 QNDGTTALV

-676 FNSALPVN
+676 FNSSLPAN

-706 RYNTAGAN
+706 RYGTSGGTATVAPSGT
-714 SDEPA
+714 
-719 LIADLLDSNYVDPD
+719 IADLLTSDYVDPD

-762 YINTAAYNTLVGA
+762 YIDLAAYNTLVGG
-775 APGEYMSAYYPHR
+775 APGQYMSAYYPHR

-821 GNQTVRDSDGRV
+821 SNQTVRDSDSRV

-884 GGAAQDDDL
+884 NGSAQDDDL

-1005 RNASALDRINVA
+1005 RNASALDRVNVA
-1017 RLIVYLRRQLNVLA
+1017 RLIVYLRRQLNLLA
-1031 KPYLFEPNDRGTRA
+1031 KPYLFEPNDKATRA
-1045 EIKNAVE
+1045 EIKNACE

>member
-45 TATGTLASNADTL
+45 IATGTLASNADTL

-134 TWWLDTSNSKW
+134 TWWLDTSNTKW

-203 TTTLATYYKNRSGIW
+203 TTTLAVYYKNRSGIW
-218 VEVGSPEWAL
+218 VQVGSNDWFT
-228 SWPTIAGTTSP
+228 SWPVVVGTASP
-239 TTVTGTII
+239 TTVSGTL
-247 FTVDGETLSTITLS
+247 TLNVNDVLTTLNPS
-261 GATLTAVA
+261 SASLTAVA
-269 AAINV
+269 TLI
-274 GTYNNA
+274 NNA
-280 GVYAA
+280 GIESVSAA

-294 SNNALSDDS
+294 SDGTIGSEANDS
-303 QDSTIAN
+303 STSNLI
-310 TIAIS
+310 TLG
-315 GTALTTLGITAA
+315 GTALTALGITAGN
-327 DYLVPRLSIQPH
+327 YLAPRLLMQPH
-339 TSVPTY
+339 TTVPDY
-345 KRTDNATSAV
+345 KRSDNSTTV
-355 GRPTGSV
+355 IGRPTGSV
-362 WIKTTTP
+362 WVKTTTP
-369 NLGANLVTKRYN
+369 NLGANLITKRYN
-381 STTDAWETVA
+381 SATDAWETVT

-412 NLAVGALY
+412 NLPVGTLY
-420 SKFNIEED
+420 TKFNIEEEN
-428 YGLDL
+428 GADL
-433 TPRLATFKLFRKN
+433 TPRLATFKLFRRN

-458 TASTFAA
+458 TASTFSA
-465 GNYTFV
+465 GAYTFV
-471 VAESLVGDDAYSSD
+471 VSESLVGDDAYSSD
-485 VTVAFTANANI
+485 VTVSFTANANI

-554 ATANLYDAATGDTAH
+554 ATANLYDAAIGDAAH
-569 DYIATQWKAL
+569 DYVATQWKAL
-579 SFEASPTE
+579 SFEASATE
-587 VTALATDQQLW
+587 ITALALDQQLW

-604 EVDVLIN
+604 EVDILIN
-611 DGTNWVGYR
+611 DGTNWVGYT

-641 VSASEPE
+641 VSASEPT

-676 FNSALPVN
+676 FNSSLPVN

-719 LIADLLDSNYVDPD
+719 LITDLLGSNFVDPD

-796 VDGSGTFGRKAQRAV
+796 TDGSGTFGRKAQRAV

-821 GNQTVRDSDGRV
+821 SNQTVRDSDGRV

-957 VGYITGEGEF
+957 VGYVTSEGEF

-1005 RNASALDRINVA
+1005 RNASALDRVNVA

>member
-1 MALSSPGVQV
+1 M
-11 SVIDE
+11 
-16 SFYTP
+16 
-21 SEPGTVPLIVV
+21 

-134 TWWLDTSNSKW
+134 TWWLDTSNTKW

-203 TTTLATYYKNRSGIW
+203 TTTLAVYYKNRSGIW
-218 VEVGSPEWAL
+218 VQVGSNDWFT
-228 SWPTIAGTTSP
+228 SWPVVVGTASP
-239 TTVTGTII
+239 TTVSGTL
-247 FTVDGETLSTITLS
+247 TVNVNDVLTTLNPSS
-261 GATLTAVA
+261 ASLTAVA
-269 AAINV
+269 TLI
-274 GTYNNA
+274 NNA
-280 GVYAA
+280 GIESVSAA

-294 SNNALSDDS
+294 SDGTIGSEANDS
-303 QDSTIAN
+303 STSNLI
-310 TIAIS
+310 TLG
-315 GTALTTLGITAA
+315 GTALTALGITAGN
-327 DYLVPRLSIQPH
+327 YLAPRLLMQPH
-339 TSVPTY
+339 TTVPDY
-345 KRTDNATSAV
+345 KRSDNSTTV
-355 GRPTGSV
+355 IGRPTGSV
-362 WIKTTTP
+362 WVKTTTP
-369 NLGANLVTKRYN
+369 NLGANLITKRYN
-381 STTDAWETVA
+381 SATDAWETVTT
-391 APLYANGAAALAA
+391 PLYANGAAALAA

-412 NLAVGALY
+412 NLPVGTLY
-420 SKFNIEED
+420 TKFNIEEEN
-428 YGLDL
+428 GADL
-433 TPRLATFKLFRKN
+433 TPRLATFKLFRRN

-458 TASTFAA
+458 TASTFSA
-465 GNYTFV
+465 GAYTFV
-471 VAESLVGDDAYSSD
+471 VSESLVGDDAYSSD
-485 VTVAFTANANI
+485 VTVSFTANANI

-554 ATANLYDAATGDTAH
+554 ATANLYDAAIGDAAH
-569 DYIATQWKAL
+569 DYVATQWKAL
-579 SFEASPTE
+579 SFEASATE
-587 VTALATDQQLW
+587 ITALALDQQLW

-604 EVDVLIN
+604 EVDILIN
-611 DGTNWVGYR
+611 DGTNWVGYT

-641 VSASEPE
+641 VSASEPT

-676 FNSALPVN
+676 FNSSLPVN

-719 LIADLLDSNYVDPD
+719 LITDLLGSNFVDPD

-796 VDGSGTFGRKAQRAV
+796 TDGSGTFGRKAQRAV

-821 GNQTVRDSDGRV
+821 SNQTVRDSDGRV

-957 VGYITGEGEF
+957 VGYVTSEGEF